1 MNKNKLIF
9 GIIWWLIV
17 ALILFIVASMNQNT
31 TSNKTQSWKTEFT
44 IWMIWN
50 SDESW
55 KKVVENFKK
64 VNEKYKNTEMNI
76 EVFKDYDDYNFALMT
91 AIAADKTPDI
101 FVLNNNE
108 KKSLFENQAL
118 WIDPK
123 IINPND
129 FRKKYKWVF
138 SDDLILAAWEKDQE
152 VEFLKWI
159 PVWYETLWIFYNR
172 RYVKDSELQSLS
184 ALNNVVA
191 NLKQKHP
198 NLIPI
203 WIWNGSTVYNSADI
217 MTQFFMLENGIS
229 WIWDI
234 SWNKEKQSLATYL
247 LYWDRDWYNSY
258 DSRFNELSKL
268 WQTSL
273 DLFSKWETFMVVGY
287 PSMINIIWEKW
298 FSKNFLQASPFPHY
312 FSWDGKTLVNY
323 DYFVINKNT
332 KNKDLSFNFLRYLTT
347 DIWAE
352 DFLNNFKYYL
362 PSLLS
367 LESDKLEAKI
377 SDNYNITL
385 WDFFNN
391 DYELS
396 SFNKGVKS
404 IYDSDIV
411 GILDNPTNYENEF
424 NRLKSKVLCNA
435 KKIDTLKN
443 LSKTC
448 E

>member
-9 GIIWWLIV
+9 AIIWL
-17 ALILFIVASMNQNT
+17 LFIAIIIFIVFSMN
-31 TSNKTQSWKTEFT
+31 KSWWATKSSKNLTNFT
-44 IWMIWN
+44 IWMIWDN
-50 SDESW
+50 NESW
-55 KKVVENFKK
+55 KKIIENFKK
-64 VNEKYKNTEMNI
+64 VNTKYEKTKIDI
-76 EVFKDYDDYNFALMT
+76 EVFKDYDDYNFALMA
-91 AIAADKTPDI
+91 AIAAGKTPDI

-108 KKSLFENQAL
+108 KKSLFEAQAL

-138 SDDLILAAWEKDQE
+138 SDDLILSGWNKDKE

-159 PVWYETLWIFYNR
+159 PVWYETLGIFYNR
-172 RYVKDSELQSLS
+172 RYIQDSELKSIS
-184 ALNNVVA
+184 ALNNIIA
-191 NLKQKHP
+191 ALKEKHP
-198 NLIPI
+198 SLIPI

-217 MTQFFMLENGIS
+217 MTQFFMLENGVS
-229 WIWDI
+229 WIGDI
-234 SWNKEKQSLATYL
+234 SWNNEKQSLATYL
-247 LYWDRDWYNSY
+247 LYWDNDGYNNYNSRY
-258 DSRFNELSKL
+258 NELSKL
-268 WQTSL
+268 WKTSL
-273 DLFSKWETFMVVGY
+273 DLFSRWETFMVVGY

-298 FSKNFLQASPFPHY
+298 FSKNFLQVSPFPHY

-332 KNKDLSFNFLRYLTT
+332 KNKDLSFDFLRYLTT

-362 PSLLS
+362 PALLS
-367 LESDKLEAKI
+367 LESDKLEEKI
-377 SDNYNITL
+377 SDKYNIIL
-385 WDFFNN
+385 WDFFNS

-396 SFNKGVKS
+396 SFNKWVRS
-404 IYDSDIV
+404 IYDKWIV
-411 GILDNPTNYENEF
+411 KILDNSSNYENEF